1 MNNLIY
7 NIPKDW
13 YNFKNNTLENFQEFN
28 NTFLNQSP
36 YLSPNN
42 DLETP
47 EKGLEKGNL
56 FKNLY
61 DPYKNYQYASL
72 SPKTEREK
80 LLYDILKYK
89 FAMNDLALYLD
100 THPNNQNYIT
110 LYNKYL
116 SEEKKACNEYEKKY
130 GPLTL
135 DSPYLENSP
144 WMWFKSPW
152 PWEGTK

>member
-7 NIPKDW
+7 NIPDNW
-13 YNFKNNTLENFQEFN
+13 YNFKNTPQDNFQEFN
-28 NTFLNQSP
+28 NTFLNQT
-36 YLSPNN
+36 PNN

-61 DPYKNYQYASL
+61 DPYKNYQYANL
-72 SPKTEREK
+72 NPKNDQEK
-80 LLYDILKYK
+80 LLFNVLKYK
-89 FAMNDLALYLD
+89 FAMNDLNLYLD
-100 THPNNQNYIT
+100 THPTNQNYIM

-116 SEEKKACNEYEKKY
+116 QEEKKACNDYEKKY
-130 GPLTL
+130 GPITL
-135 DSPYLENSP
+135 DSPYLENNP
-144 WMWFKSPW
+144 WIWNKSPW

>member
-13 YNFKNNTLENFQEFN
+13 YNFKNITPDNFQSFN
-28 NTFLNQSP
+28 NTFLNQMPEYYS
-36 YLSPNN
+36 LH
-42 DLETP
+42 DLENP
-47 EKGLEKGNL
+47 EKGFEKGNL

-61 DPYKNYQYASL
+61 DPYKNYQYTPL
-72 SPKTEREK
+72 NPKNDREK
-80 LLYDILKYK
+80 MLFNVLKYK
-89 FAMNDLALYLD
+89 FTLNELNLYLD
-100 THPNNQNYIT
+100 NHPTNQEYIA

-116 SEEKKACNEYEKKY
+116 QEEKKQCLEYEKKY

-144 WMWFKSPW
+144 WMWNKSPW

>member
-13 YNFKNNTLENFQEFN
+13 YNFKNITPDNFQQFN
-28 NTFLNQSP
+28 NTFLNQTP
-36 YLSPNN
+36 YSTTSN

-47 EKGLEKGNL
+47 EIGFEKGNL
-56 FKNLY
+56 WKNLY
-61 DPYKNYQYASL
+61 NPYKNYQYASL
-72 SPKTEREK
+72 SPKTDREK

-89 FAMNDLALYLD
+89 FALNELTLYLD
-100 THPNNQNYIT
+100 IHPNNQEYIM
-110 LYNKYL
+110 LYQKYL
-116 SEEKKACNEYEKKY
+116 QEEKRLCNNFEQKY

-135 DSPYLENSP
+135 DSPYLENNP
-144 WMWFKSPW
+144 WMWNNSPW